1 VRAGIYTGPAT
12 ERAGDWFGATVNTA
26 ARVSALASSDE
37 VLLTDVTREAAGSL
51 EGVDFRERGR
61 RELKN
66 VSEPVVIYAA
76 QTLAGRSAENLPID
90 PVCRM
95 AVDPQRAAGR
105 LTHEGVE
112 YHFCSLRCAQAFAA
126 APDRYTHG

>member
-1 VRAGIYTGPAT
+1 
-12 ERAGDWFGATVNTA
+12 
-26 ARVSALASSDE
+26 